1 MGDGR
6 GLPHG
11 GSSSLV
17 VVGRIS
23 EGKLQPVGLGQEDAH
38 FLVAPVHRG
47 QVLQEDHQT
56 LRGVR
61 RRERG
66 VRITKQTMLI

>member
-1 MGDGR
+1 MGEEGGR
-6 GLPHG
+6 PHR

-23 EGKLQPVGLGQEDAH
+23 KGKLQPVGLSQEYAD
-38 FLVAPVHRG
+38 FLVAPVHRR

-56 LRGVR
+56 LWGGGAEEEEESGLPNR
-61 RRERG
+61 
-66 VRITKQTMLI
+66 